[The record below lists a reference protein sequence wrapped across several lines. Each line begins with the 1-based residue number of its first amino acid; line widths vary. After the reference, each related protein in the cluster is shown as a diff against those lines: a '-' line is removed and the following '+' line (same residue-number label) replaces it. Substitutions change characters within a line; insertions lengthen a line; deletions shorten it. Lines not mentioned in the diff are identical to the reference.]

1 MPPLRVVVDP
11 NVLVSVL
18 IGKRLAPLKTLF
30 FDPSFT
36 VILDHTLLSEFDE
49 MARRS
54 KFRKYFPATIVDLI
68 VEQLHEGGEVREPPR
83 TIPSICRDPDDDYLL
98 ALSKS
103 AKADILLTGDADLLV
118 LGSYARTRIMNA
130 RSFVEEYL

>member
-30 FDPSFT
+30 FDPSFK

-54 KFRKYFPATIVDLI
+54 KFRKYFPTTIVDLI

-83 TIPSICRDPDDDYLL
+83 TIPRICRDPDDDYLL